1 MSTAH
6 LQTITAP
13 TRTKAILTF
22 LAALVAVLLLV
33 YLQHAAYAVVSLVN
47 TYPLLFQR
55 NLHAASLSPFPLF
68 SCFDCES
75 LNSVRLRD
83 YFPPSSPV
91 FTTLPNVST
100 CLFCN
105 ITAPPPFPPLSLIE
119 QLEPHTVDS
128 ELNNIVSTALF
139 SSSWAA
145 RLNETSIRSMDASE
159 VPFYV
164 ALYIWACKS
173 IVLSEPLLVHP
184 WALIAW
190 AFIVSIGVVQLAL
203 LIGVPWMLLRRH
215 TREWIKYDAEVER
228 RSRILESSHDA
239 IAALTQAQS
248 DDDNSNGMG
257 GLYRRNT
264 TTVMPYQ

>member
-1 MSTAH
+1 M
-6 LQTITAP
+6 AP
-13 TRTKAILTF
+13 TRTKPILTF
-22 LAALVAVLLLV
+22 LATIVLILLLA

-47 TYPLLFQR
+47 TYPLLFQQ

-105 ITAPPPFPPLSLIE
+105 LTAPPPFPPLSLIE

-128 ELNNIVSTALF
+128 ELNDIVSTALF

-164 ALYIWACKS
+164 ALYMWTCRS

-184 WALIAW
+184 WALAAW
-190 AFIVSIGVVQLAL
+190 VLIISIGVVQLAL
-203 LIGVPWMLLRRH
+203 LIGVPWILLRRH
-215 TREWIKYDAEVER
+215 TREWVKYDAEVER

-248 DDDNSNGMG
+248 DDGGNGMDG
-257 GLYRRNT
+257 PYRRNT
-264 TTVMPYQ
+264 TSTTYQ